1 MVAKGLREMV
11 FSGMREMVFA
21 ARNVLL
27 RSPLY
32 LGLLLGVLAVLVALA
47 GLAALGRIDL
57 AVGKPEAAKERR
69 VTFLTVNDT
78 YRLDGIADGRLGGL
92 HRLRTLR
99 KAIEKDAPNVVLIHA
114 GDFLAP
120 SMVADAADEAD
131 KGRHMIEGMN
141 LLNIKDGKFDD
152 HMFVTIGNHE
162 FDNNRCGDK
171 HGGLRAR
178 VAESKFRWLVSN
190 LDFSKCEGMKDML
203 AQPNVAK
210 DGHILTVNG
219 VKVGLFGIGLTPNI
233 KDGSRYPVYKP
244 EGEAARQSIAYL
256 RAKGVDLVVAITHL
270 DRENDDKLL
279 QELSSEGIDLLV
291 GGHDHAGMVIRDAQG
306 KPRGFKADS
315 EARTAWRI
323 DVRFPEKGVPQ
334 VEAQLISLN
343 EALEPD
349 KRIADLAAA
358 WFDRAQRK
366 TCAKRAADGK
376 EPSDA
381 ACLTRQVGWT
391 QGPIE
396 LEEEANRSQE
406 TGFGNWLADLVA
418 RKKNAQVAII
428 NSGLLGLNDNLEA
441 GSILRLRHI
450 HEMIR
455 YDDVVAAYP
464 FKARVVCEALYHGF
478 SRRNSGAWPH
488 IAGVRVKMKQG
499 ERAIELADASTGKSI
514 PCDGDSTITVAAV
527 PFLFCGGDDYPLRP
541 EELKGAKDEKD
552 CQQMARKAAGGPK
565 LSATIEGEVRSQ
577 GESGIDP
584 RIDGRARITRS
595 HVP

>member
-1 MVAKGLREMV
+1 MV
-11 FSGMREMVFA
+11 FSGVREMVVSA
-21 ARNVLL
+21 KHALL

-32 LGLLLGVLAVLVALA
+32 LGLLLGVVAVLVAFA
-47 GLAALGRIDL
+47 GLVTLGRIDL
-57 AVGKPEAAKERR
+57 VGRKPERR

-78 YRLDGIADGRLGGL
+78 YRLDGISDGRLGGL

-99 KAIEKDAPNVVLIHA
+99 KAIERDAPNVVLIHA

-120 SMVADAADEAD
+120 SMVADTADDAD

-152 HMFVTIGNHE
+152 YMFVTIGNHE

-178 VAESKFRWLVSN
+178 VADSKFRWLVSN

-219 VKVGLFGIGLTPNI
+219 VKLGLFGIGLTPNI
-233 KDGSRYPVYKP
+233 KDGARYPVYKP
-244 EGEAARQSIAYL
+244 EREAARQSIAYL
-256 RAKGVDLVVAITHL
+256 RGKGAELVVAVTHL
-270 DRENDDKLL
+270 DRDNDAKLL
-279 QELSSEGIDLLV
+279 QEFSPGGIDLLV
-291 GGHDHAGMVIRDAQG
+291 GGHDHASMVIRDAQG

-323 DVRFPEKGVPQ
+323 DVRFPEKGAPQ
-334 VEAQLISLN
+334 IEAQLISLN
-343 EALEPD
+343 DALEPY

-358 WFDRAQRK
+358 WFDRAQKK

-376 EPSDA
+376 APSDA
-381 ACLTRQVGWT
+381 ACLTRKVGRT

-441 GSILRLRHI
+441 GSELLLRHI

-455 YDDVVAAYP
+455 YDDVVAAYS
-464 FKARVVCEALYHGF
+464 FRARVVCAALSHGF
-478 SRRNSGAWPH
+478 SRRNTGAWPH
-488 IAGVRVKMKQG
+488 IAGVRVTMKQG
-499 ERAIELADASTGKSI
+499 EGAIELVDALTGKSV
-514 PCDGDSTITVAAV
+514 PCDGESTITVAAV

-552 CQQMARKAAGGPK
+552 CQQTARKAAGGPK
-565 LSATIEGEVRSQ
+565 LSAMIEGEVHSQ

-584 RIDGRARITRS
+584 RIDGRARITRGQ
-595 HVP
+595 VP

>member
-1 MVAKGLREMV
+1 MVAKGLGEM
-11 FSGMREMVFA
+11 SGMREMVVS

-32 LGLLLGVLAVLVALA
+32 LGLLLGVVAALVALA
-47 GLAALGRIDL
+47 GWVTLGRIDL
-57 AVGKPEAAKERR
+57 VGRKPERR

-120 SMVADAADEAD
+120 SMVADAADDAD

-152 HMFVTIGNHE
+152 YMFVTIGNHE

-190 LDFSKCEGMKDML
+190 LDFSNCEGMKDML
-203 AQPNVAK
+203 AQQNVAK

-244 EGEAARQSIAYL
+244 EKEAARQSIAYL
-256 RAKGVDLVVAITHL
+256 RSKGVDLVVAITHL

-279 QELSSEGIDLLV
+279 QEFSSGGIDLLV
-291 GGHDHAGMVIRDAQG
+291 GGHDHASMVIRDAQG
-306 KPRGFKADS
+306 KARGFKADS
-315 EARTAWRI
+315 DARTAWRI
-323 DVRFPEKGVPQ
+323 DVRLPEKGVPQ
-334 VEAQLISLN
+334 IEAQLISLN

-349 KRIADLAAA
+349 KRIADLAAE

-376 EPSDA
+376 EASDA

-499 ERAIELADASTGKSI
+499 ESAIELVDASTGKAI
-514 PCDGDSTITVAAV
+514 LCGESTITVATV

-541 EELKGAKDEKD
+541 EALKDAKNDKE
-552 CQQMARKAAGGPK
+552 CQQTVRNAAGGPK
-565 LSATIEGEVRSQ
+565 LSAMIEGEVRSQ
-577 GESGIDP
+577 GTTGIDP
-584 RIDGRARITRS
+584 RIDGRAHITRS